1 MGQVDGV
8 VYAKQKMTEA
18 EEETLAFYQESN
30 PLSRKSVVLLGVS
43 CV

>member
-8 VYAKQKMTEA
+8 IYAKQKMTET

-30 PLSRKSVVLLGVS
+30 PLSGKSVVFLGVS
-43 CV
+43 CA